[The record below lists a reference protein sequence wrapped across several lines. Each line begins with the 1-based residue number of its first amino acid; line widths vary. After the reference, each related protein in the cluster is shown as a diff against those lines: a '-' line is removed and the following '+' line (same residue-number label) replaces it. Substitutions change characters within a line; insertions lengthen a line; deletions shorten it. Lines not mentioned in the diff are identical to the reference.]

1 MLGGD
6 KRFVVRPAVAE
17 ALAEGRPVV
26 ALETT
31 VIAHG
36 LPAPHNLES
45 ARRLD
50 ACLRAAAVVPA
61 SIGVLDGRVVVGLDA
76 KELARFADAPE
87 VMKVGR
93 RDLGPCLV
101 GGGLGATTVSATLYC
116 AARAGIAVFAT
127 GGIGGV
133 HRGGGDSLDVSA
145 DLVELARHPV
155 AVVCA
160 GAKAILD
167 LPRTLEVLE
176 TQGVP
181 VIGYGS
187 DRFPAFYCRESGLT
201 LDTRADDAAAAAAIL
216 RAQWDLGM
224 TGGAVVAVPP
234 PAEAALD
241 PAAVED
247 WVGAALA
254 EAEAAGIRGKAVT
267 PFLLRRLET
276 ASGGRTVAANVALL
290 ENNARVAAELAAAL
304 AGALSRR

>member
-1 MLGGD
+1 MPGGD
-6 KRFVVRPAVAE
+6 KRFEVRPAVAE

-36 LPAPHNLES
+36 LPAPHNLET

-61 SIGVLDGRVVVGLDA
+61 PIGVLDGRVVVGLDA

-93 RDLGPCLV
+93 RDLGPCLA

-187 DRFPAFYCRESGLT
+187 DHFPAFYCRESGLT

-241 PAAVED
+241 PATVEA
-247 WVGAALA
+247 WIGAALA

-267 PFLLRRLET
+267 PFLLRRLDA